1 MVAAAQGRVVSW
13 FRRRRG
19 RSAGRGGPT
28 LGGYG
33 RVSRRWEMGAPLIVM
48 GGLVAYLTIDV
59 EGGQAFF
66 WGGVVVAGIGLSLFL
81 SPR

>member
-1 MVAAAQGRVVSW
+1 M
-13 FRRRRG
+13 
-19 RSAGRGGPT
+19 
-28 LGGYG
+28 
-33 RVSRRWEMGAPLIVM
+33 SRRWEMGAPLIVM

-66 WGGVVVAGIGLSLFL
+66 WGGAVVAGIGLSLFL

>member
-1 MVAAAQGRVVSW
+1 MGW
-13 FRRRRG
+13 FRRRREKGG
-19 RSAGRGGPT
+19 RRQGRT

-33 RVSRRWEMGAPLIVM
+33 RVSRRWEMGAPLIIM
-48 GGLVAYLTIDV
+48 GGLAAFLTINV

-66 WGGVVVAGIGLSLFL
+66 WGGAVVAGIGLALFL

>member
-1 MVAAAQGRVVSW
+1 MSW

-19 RSAGRGGPT
+19 GGGGRRGPT
-28 LGGYG
+28 LGGYS
-33 RVSRRWEMGAPLIVM
+33 RVSRRWELGAPLIVI
-48 GGLVAYLTIDV
+48 GGLVAVFMINV

-66 WGGVVVAGIGLSLFL
+66 WGGAVVAGVGLALFL